1 VKKILS
7 PYCKKGFSLK
17 NHLVMAPMTRSRAI
31 DNIPNEL
38 MEEYYGQ
45 RTGAGLIITE
55 GTSPLPNGLGYPRIP
70 GIYSK
75 NQIYGWSLTTQI
87 VHQGN
92 SKIFC
97 QLMHTGRIGH
107 EDNLPEGEHLV
118 SPSDIRAAG
127 KIFTDTLGSQE
138 FSSPVALTTEGVKKM
153 IQGHV
158 TASLNAMEAG
168 FDGVELHGANGYLI
182 EQFLHPVI
190 NNRTDEY
197 GGDFERRAS
206 FVLEMMEKIAVAIG
220 KNHVGIRFSP
230 FSTMGD
236 LSAYDPEEVHKTYVY
251 LAKQLNT
258 LGIAYIHIGTSPK
271 IPQKTLDAIRSS
283 FGGTILICNGL
294 TPESAEAA
302 LRLGFADIVAFA
314 RSYLAN
320 PDLDKRIEKNA
331 TLNIPDLSTAYTPGT
346 RGYTD
351 YPTLA
356 ASKEKAELVLS
367 NS

>member
-1 VKKILS
+1 MQKVNKILM
-7 PYCKKGFSLK
+7 PYSKNGFKLK
-17 NHLVMAPMTRSRAI
+17 SHLVMAPMTRSRAI
-31 DNIPNEL
+31 DNLPNEL

-55 GTSPLPNGLGYPRIP
+55 GTSPMPNGLGYPRIP

-75 NQIYGWSLTTQI
+75 NQIYGWSLTTQK

-107 EDNLPEGEHLV
+107 EDNLPDGEQLV

-127 KIFTDTLGSQE
+127 QIFTDTLGLQE
-138 FSSPVALTTEGVKKM
+138 FSSPVALTTEGVKNM

-158 TASLNAMEAG
+158 AASRNAMEAG

-182 EQFLHPVI
+182 EQFLHPVV
-190 NNRTDEY
+190 NNRNDEY
-197 GGDFERRAS
+197 GGDFKRRAT
-206 FVLEMMEKIAVAIG
+206 FVMEMLEKIAAAIG

-236 LSAYDPEEVHKTYVY
+236 LPAYDPGEVHETYVY
-251 LAKQLNT
+251 LAEQLNK
-258 LGIAYIHIGTSPK
+258 LGIAYIHIGMSPK
-271 IPQKTLDAIRSS
+271 IPQKTLDAIRSTFS
-283 FGGTILICNGL
+283 GTILICNGL

-302 LRLGFADIVAFA
+302 LEKGFADIVAFA

-320 PDLDKRIEKNA
+320 PDLDRRIEKNA
-331 TLNIPDLSTAYTPGT
+331 TLNIPDLSTAYTPGAK
-346 RGYTD
+346 GYTD
-351 YPTLA
+351 YQTLA
-356 ASKEKAELVLS
+356 GSKEKVLLD
-367 NS
+367 